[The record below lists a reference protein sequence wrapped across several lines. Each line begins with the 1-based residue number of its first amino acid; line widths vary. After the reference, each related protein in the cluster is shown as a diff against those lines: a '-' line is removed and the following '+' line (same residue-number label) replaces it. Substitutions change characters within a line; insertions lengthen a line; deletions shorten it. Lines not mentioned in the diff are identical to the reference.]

1 MSNALTSAGIDAQAL
16 SAARRTG
23 LDAWWTLAVVFAL
36 FVCAYVDRFI
46 IAMIAPSIK
55 ASLHLA
61 DFQLGIIL
69 GPAFAV
75 SYAVFGIPL
84 GRMADRRSRRMVIF
98 VGAMIFASATALSGL
113 ANSFLTL
120 LIGWIFVGI
129 GESSLSPA
137 ALSLLAEKFPRERLT
152 TAVSIFSMGPKLGQ
166 VAAFSLGGVAIAGAA
181 ALTATHAGLQSI
193 GPWRIVLAATALP
206 SLLIGMLSLTFA
218 EPSRQ
223 AARSEA
229 ADDRS
234 AMRFLIDERRLIIPM
249 LCGFSLILI
258 CGQSLISWVP
268 SFIDRQFHMA
278 PASYGPILSAISLA
292 GALTLVV
299 KGLIMDWFFA
309 RGVKD
314 IHLRFYS
321 WLLLATLPLAIAAFL
336 VKDVAM
342 FFACYAIVGVVTIPS
357 IAYASVAMQI
367 VTPAKLR
374 AQTFAI
380 FSIPLLVIGGLGPPI
395 VGALTDYVFRD
406 EARIG
411 WSLAIIMCTTI
422 PGCLVCLRLSL
433 PGLRQAVVAAE
444 AAARGTANRAA

>member
-1 MSNALTSAGIDAQAL
+1 M
-16 SAARRTG
+16 
-23 LDAWWTLAVVFAL
+23 VVFAL
-36 FVCAYVDRFI
+36 FVCAYLDRFV
-46 IAMIAPSIK
+46 IAMIAPSVK
-55 ASLHLA
+55 ASLKLT

-84 GRMADRRSRRMVIF
+84 GRLADRRSRRMVIF
-98 VGAMIFASATALSGL
+98 VGAMIFASATALSGW

-152 TAVSIFSMGPKLGQ
+152 TAVAIFSMGPKLGQ
-166 VAAFSLGGVAIAGAA
+166 VAAFSLGGFAITAA
-181 ALTATHAGLQSI
+181 TALVGTHPALQSI
-193 GPWRIVLAATALP
+193 DAWRIVLAATALP
-206 SLLIGMLSLTFA
+206 SLMIGFLALTFT

-223 AARSEA
+223 AMPSDAP
-229 ADDRS
+229 DDRS
-234 AMRFLIDERRLIIPM
+234 AMGFLRDERRLIIPM
-249 LCGFSLILI
+249 LFGFSFILI

-268 SFIDRQFHMA
+268 SYIDREFHMT
-278 PASYGPILSAISLA
+278 PSLYGPILSAISLA
-292 GALTLVV
+292 GALTLVF

-321 WLLLATLPLAIAAFL
+321 WLLLATLPLAVAVFL
-336 VKDVAM
+336 VKNIAL
-342 FFACYAIVGVVTIPS
+342 FFVCYAIVGVVTIPS

-367 VTPAKLR
+367 VTPPKLR

-380 FSIPLLVIGGLGPPI
+380 FSVPLLVIGGLGPPL
-395 VGALTDYVFRD
+395 VGALTDYVFHD
-406 EARIG
+406 EARLG
-411 WSLAIIMCTTI
+411 WSLAVIMCTTI
-422 PGCLVCLRLSL
+422 PGCLICLRLAL
-433 PGLRQAVVAAE
+433 PGLRSAVAAAE
-444 AAARGTANRAA
+444 GVGANGPNPVG